1 MAITSQWQSASDEDW
16 ALALAREAVIRP
28 LTEQPEVTEELVV
41 TASAELGISRSM
53 VYRLVAKF
61 RKRPQVSS
69 LLPGKRGRKASA
81 RALSVAA
88 EAVVR
93 DAITDVYLQPEK
105 PRLSDLL
112 KEIQRQCQRKGLRMP
127 NFRTVKR
134 RVDSIDAKEHLRKR
148 AGAKAANDRFR
159 PTRVLS
165 TTDLLPLERVQID
178 HTQVDVIVVDEDD
191 RRPIGRPWL
200 TLAIDVASRAV
211 LGFSVSLERPS
222 VVSVALTLVQAV
234 LPKDLWLADRQLE
247 VPWPM
252 WGLPELLQLDNA
264 AEFHSRALVRGA
276 QEYGI
281 RIDYRPPGTPH
292 FGGHIER
299 LIGTT
304 MGAVHLLPGTT
315 FSNVAEKGAY
325 SSEKTSALTLVELER
340 WLALQVGG
348 VYHQSVHASLL
359 KPPVAAW
366 EDGLARRRKALRKP
380 EDPQTFFLDFLP
392 EEWRL
397 IRRDGIQMF
406 NIHYWDNVLSPLA
419 GRSSKPVLIKYD
431 PRNLSRVFYRD
442 KDGHYWPI
450 PYRNLGAPPIS
461 LWEQR
466 EAMKRLRTEGR
477 RLVDERLIFETA
489 LAQRKLVD
497 SARKS
502 TTRKRRNKE
511 RLQHLQATSSNTR
524 VASDS
529 AQTFE
534 DSSLPPFGVEE
545 WS

>member
-1 MAITSQWQSASDEDW
+1 
-16 ALALAREAVIRP
+16 
-28 LTEQPEVTEELVV
+28 
-41 TASAELGISRSM
+41 
-53 VYRLVAKF
+53 
-61 RKRPQVSS
+61 
-69 LLPGKRGRKASA
+69 
-81 RALSVAA
+81 
-88 EAVVR
+88 
-93 DAITDVYLQPEK
+93 
-105 PRLSDLL
+105 
-112 KEIQRQCQRKGLRMP
+112 
-127 NFRTVKR
+127 
-134 RVDSIDAKEHLRKR
+134 
-148 AGAKAANDRFR
+148 
-159 PTRVLS
+159 
-165 TTDLLPLERVQID
+165 
-178 HTQVDVIVVDEDD
+178 
-191 RRPIGRPWL
+191 
-200 TLAIDVASRAV
+200 
-211 LGFSVSLERPS
+211 
-222 VVSVALTLVQAV
+222 
-234 LPKDLWLADRQLE
+234 
-247 VPWPM
+247 
-252 WGLPELLQLDNA
+252 
-264 AEFHSRALVRGA
+264 
-276 QEYGI
+276 
-281 RIDYRPPGTPH
+281 
-292 FGGHIER
+292 
-299 LIGTT
+299 

-325 SSEKTSALTLVELER
+325 QSEKTAALTLAELER

-359 KPPVAAW
+359 KPPAASW

-419 GRSSKPVLIKYD
+419 GRSSKRVLIKYD
-431 PRNLSRVFYRD
+431 SRNLSRVFYRD
-442 KDGHYWPI
+442 KDGQYWPI

-489 LAQRKLVD
+489 LAQRKLLD

-502 TTRKRRNKE
+502 TMRKRRNKE
-511 RLQHLQATSSNTR
+511 RLQHLQAISSDTQA
-524 VASDS
+524 ASDS

>member
-1 MAITSQWQSASDEDW
+1 VAVTSQWQSASDEDW
-16 ALALAREAVIRP
+16 ALALARAAVIRP
-28 LTEQPEVTEELVV
+28 LTDQAELTEGLVA
-41 TASAELGISRSM
+41 TASAELGISRSL

-69 LLPGKRGRKASA
+69 LLPGKRGRKAAA
-81 RALSVAA
+81 RALSEAA

-93 DAITDVYLQPEK
+93 EAIASVYLQREK

-112 KEIQRQCQRKGLRMP
+112 KEIQRQCQRKGLSVP

-134 RVDSIDAKEHLRKR
+134 RVDAIDAKEHVRKR
-148 AGAKAANDRFR
+148 SGAKAARDRFR
-159 PTRVLS
+159 PTRVMS
-165 TTDLLPLERVQID
+165 TADLLPLERVQID
-178 HTQVDVIVVDEDD
+178 HTRIDVVVVNEGD
-191 RRPIGRPWL
+191 RLPIGRPWL
-200 TLAIDVASRAV
+200 TLAIDVASRIV
-211 LGFSVSLERPS
+211 LGFSVSLEGPS
-222 VVSVALTLVQAV
+222 VVSVALTLVHAV

-264 AEFHSRALVRGA
+264 PEFHSRALVRGA

-281 RIDYRPPGTPH
+281 RIDYRPPRTPH

-304 MGAVHLLPGTT
+304 MGAVHILPGST
-315 FSNVAEKGAY
+315 FSNVAEKGDY
-325 SSEKTSALTLVELER
+325 PSEKTSALTLAELER

-348 VYHQSVHASLL
+348 VYHQTVHSSLL
-359 KPPVAAW
+359 KPPAAAW
-366 EDGLARRRKALRKP
+366 QDGLARRRQAPRKP
-380 EDPQTFFLDFLP
+380 ADPQTFFLDFLP
-392 EEWRL
+392 EEWRV

-442 KDGHYWPI
+442 KNGHYWPI

-466 EAMKRLRTEGR
+466 EAMKRLRSEGR

-497 SARKS
+497 SARKLS
-502 TTRKRRNKE
+502 IRK
-511 RLQHLQATSSNTR
+511 L
-524 VASDS
+524 VANMDRWV
-529 AQTFE
+529 QNE
-534 DSSLPPFGVEE
+534 CEP
-545 WS
+545 

>member
-1 MAITSQWQSASDEDW
+1 MS
-16 ALALAREAVIRP
+16 
-28 LTEQPEVTEELVV
+28 
-41 TASAELGISRSM
+41 TA
-53 VYRLVAKF
+53 
-61 RKRPQVSS
+61 
-69 LLPGKRGRKASA
+69 
-81 RALSVAA
+81 
-88 EAVVR
+88 
-93 DAITDVYLQPEK
+93 
-105 PRLSDLL
+105 
-112 KEIQRQCQRKGLRMP
+112 
-127 NFRTVKR
+127 
-134 RVDSIDAKEHLRKR
+134 
-148 AGAKAANDRFR
+148 
-159 PTRVLS
+159 
-165 TTDLLPLERVQID
+165 DLLPLERVQID
-178 HTQVDVIVVDEDD
+178 HTRIDVVVVDEGD
-191 RRPIGRPWL
+191 RLPIGRPWL
-200 TLAIDVASRAV
+200 TLAIDVASRVV
-211 LGFSVSLERPS
+211 LGFSVSLEGPS
-222 VVSVALTLVQAV
+222 VVSVALTLVHAV

-264 AEFHSRALVRGA
+264 PEFHSRALVRGA

-292 FGGHIER
+292 FGRHIER

-304 MGAVHLLPGTT
+304 MGAVHLLPGST
-315 FSNVAEKGAY
+315 FSNVAVKGSY
-325 SSEKTSALTLVELER
+325 PSEKTSALTLVELER
-340 WLALQVGG
+340 WLALRIGG
-348 VYHQSVHASLL
+348 VYHQSVHSSIS
-359 KPPVAAW
+359 KPPAAAW
-366 EDGLARRRKALRKP
+366 QDGLACRRQAPRKP
-380 EDPQTFFLDFLP
+380 ADPQTFFLDFLP

-442 KDGHYWPI
+442 KNGHYWPI

-466 EAMKRLRTEGR
+466 EAMKRLRSEGR

-502 TTRKRRNKE
+502 TRKRRNKE
-511 RLQHLQATSSNTR
+511 RRQHLKAMTKETEAS
-524 VASDS
+524 SDS
-529 AQTFE
+529 AQA
-534 DSSLPPFGVEE
+534 SQYSPLPPFGVEE

>member
-1 MAITSQWQSASDEDW
+1 
-16 ALALAREAVIRP
+16 
-28 LTEQPEVTEELVV
+28 
-41 TASAELGISRSM
+41 
-53 VYRLVAKF
+53 
-61 RKRPQVSS
+61 
-69 LLPGKRGRKASA
+69 
-81 RALSVAA
+81 
-88 EAVVR
+88 
-93 DAITDVYLQPEK
+93 
-105 PRLSDLL
+105 
-112 KEIQRQCQRKGLRMP
+112 
-127 NFRTVKR
+127 
-134 RVDSIDAKEHLRKR
+134 
-148 AGAKAANDRFR
+148 
-159 PTRVLS
+159 
-165 TTDLLPLERVQID
+165 
-178 HTQVDVIVVDEDD
+178 VVDEGD

-325 SSEKTSALTLVELER
+325 QSEKTSALTLVELER

-359 KPPVAAW
+359 KPPV
-366 EDGLARRRKALRKP
+366 
-380 EDPQTFFLDFLP
+380 
-392 EEWRL
+392 
-397 IRRDGIQMF
+397 
-406 NIHYWDNVLSPLA
+406 
-419 GRSSKPVLIKYD
+419 
-431 PRNLSRVFYRD
+431 
-442 KDGHYWPI
+442 
-450 PYRNLGAPPIS
+450 
-461 LWEQR
+461 EQR

-489 LAQRKLVD
+489 LAQRKFVD

-502 TTRKRRNKE
+502 TARKRRNKE
-511 RLQHLQATSSNTR
+511 RLLHLQATSSNTR